1 MSEEKRKRGRSGTRE
16 QRGAAGKSIHDEVGW
31 DLPPHFFKK
40 RYGKLIKYYVRT
52 QTMSLIVAPVC
63 GSDDSLSE
71 RVAPR
76 SSLPSIGILLYL
88 PSEAAGENGI
98 MFNVFA
104 KSFERMK

>member
-1 MSEEKRKRGRSGTRE
+1 MERKEREGEVAHGNSVAQLGKASTTRLDGTC
-16 QRGAAGKSIHDEVGW
+16 HPTF
-31 DLPPHFFKK
+31 LKK
-40 RYGKLIKYYVRT
+40 DMVKLIKYYVRT

-88 PSEAAGENGI
+88 PSEAAGEKGI

-104 KSFERMK
+104 KRF